1 MLRSK
6 SDEML
11 VVSTDI
17 YGERAGAIGTA
28 CGLTINHSKISI
40 TEENGYDVMNII
52 MLFPCEIDLVIV
64 LFLC

>member
-11 VVSTDI
+11 VVNTDI

-28 CGLTINHSKISI
+28 CGRTVYHSISDHI
-40 TEENGYDVMNII
+40 R
-52 MLFPCEIDLVIV
+52 
-64 LFLC
+64 